1 MIMAKLS
8 NACLFCSFVMS
19 TTITVSSAIL
29 AAGTYEERR
38 DCRSDAMKFCGD
50 FAPDVKRITEC
61 MEKNMKKLSAPCR
74 KHFR

>member
-1 MIMAKLS
+1 MAKVP
-8 NACLFCSFVMS
+8 NACLFCSLVIS
-19 TTITVSSAIL
+19 TTISVSSAM

-38 DCRSDAMKFCGD
+38 DCRSDAMKFCGE
-50 FAPDVKRITEC
+50 FIPDVKRITEC